1 MNFIDMALLTLL
13 SAVACVV
20 TPKLLSLIFADKTE
34 TKRNTPL
41 DSSI

>member
-13 SAVACVV
+13 SSVACLV
-20 TPKLLSLIFADKTE
+20 TPKLLSLFFSNKTE

-41 DSSI
+41 DYSI